1 MKAGDTVAPE
11 EAAQRQREKQLEI
24 EIASALRE
32 RKFPEFAKKR
42 RWRWAG
48 AVNALILE
56 GELAAA
62 EFGVRHLHA
71 EHPDMAYASNL
82 CKVFD
87 RMPAAGREQPAF
99 ADDLTKEVQIVRRD
113 GADAVLFLFCGIAQR
128 LGAPLPLLHPWFA
141 ELPAHL
147 VYLRD
152 FKRLLFLTGLA
163 SLDGDRPG
171 TVATFRNVAASLGA
185 KRIFCYGNS
194 GGVFPALLYALDLG
208 AEAVLA
214 MAGPTNLEPGFN
226 AYLRYQNLARK
237 IGEDAPDA
245 AIDMRR
251 VFEAATNPP
260 RTLIVYGNESWE
272 DRLHAENMAGLPT
285 VTLRPLDRVDSH
297 NAVMDAIVRGEFDG
311 VLRWLM
317 QP

>member
-1 MKAGDTVAPE
+1 MTVGERVTSEKATDREWEKRV
-11 EAAQRQREKQLEI
+11 EAEI
-24 EIASALRE
+24 VTALRE
-32 RKFPEFAKKR
+32 RKFPEFAKER

-71 EHPDMAYASNL
+71 EHPDMVYASNL

-87 RMPAAGREQPAF
+87 RMPVAGREQPAF
-99 ADDLTKEVQIVRRD
+99 ADDLTREVQIERRA

-152 FKRLLFLTGLA
+152 FKRLLFLAGLA
-163 SLDGDRPG
+163 SLDADRLG
-171 TVATFRNVAASLGA
+171 TVAAFRDIARSLGA
-185 KRIFCYGNS
+185 KRILCYGNS

-214 MAGPTNLEPGFN
+214 MAGATNLEPGFN
-226 AYLRYQNLARK
+226 AYLRYQKLARK
-237 IGEDAPDA
+237 IGEAAPDA

-251 VFEAATNPP
+251 AFEAAANPP
-260 RTLIVYGNESWE
+260 RTLIVYGNENWE

-285 VTLRPLDRVDSH
+285 VTLRSLDQVNSH
-297 NAVMDAIVRGEFDG
+297 NAVMDAIVRGEFEG
-311 VLRWLM
+311 ILRWLT
-317 QP
+317 QA